1 MIGPDVIPRFRQD
14 IHEFRP
20 DFRYGFVDFLC
31 RDQETAEAHAV
42 KFFCQFP
49 HGPVAFF
56 LHSREDIFHTPADTG
71 IFCLA
76 PFGDVPYFLQRQPV
90 IGHFY
95 PFHVYLPL

>member
-1 MIGPDVIPRFRQD
+1 MN
-14 IHEFRP
+14 
-20 DFRYGFVDFLC
+20 GFVDFVC
-31 RDQETAEAHAV
+31 RDQETIEAHAV
-42 KFFCQFP
+42 EFFCQVP
-49 HGPVAFF
+49 YGPVAFF
-56 LHSREDIFHTPADTG
+56 LHGREDIFHTPADTG